1 MLNTPVH
8 VHDYSYPCTTPFG
21 PSGVFSNL
29 LHIGF
34 RHFLLSLLLDTLY
47 QYCEWSCVIYEAC

>member
-1 MLNTPVH
+1 MYMITPIH
-8 VHDYSYPCTTPFG
+8 VQLPFG